1 LAKKTAFPTIG
12 PEDFVRARRVLM
24 RRDPILA
31 PVIRKHST
39 RSPLDAPTMDPF
51 AALVRTITAQQIST
65 KAAATIHGRLVAL
78 MPGSVSPDALVALT
92 DDQMRQAGLS
102 RQKTA
107 YLRDL
112 AAKVISGEL
121 PVHDLHELDD
131 EEVIQA
137 IVKVKGLGRWSA
149 EMFLMFR
156 LRRPDVLPVDDLGI
170 VTAIQRLYGLRKKPK
185 ADRIRK
191 IGEAWRPYRTV
202 ACWYLWRSLENT
214 PVDASR

>member
-1 LAKKTAFPTIG
+1 MTPADFAK
-12 PEDFVRARRVLM
+12 ARRTLM
-24 RRDPILA
+24 RRDPRLA
-31 PVIRKHST
+31 AIIRKYKG
-39 RSPLDAPTMDPF
+39 RSLIDSPAVDPF
-51 AALVRTITAQQIST
+51 SALVRTITAQQIST

-78 MPGSVSPDALVALT
+78 MPGGLATPEALVALT
-92 DDQMRQAGLS
+92 DDQLRQAGLS
-102 RQKTA
+102 RQKSA

-112 AAKVISGEL
+112 CEKVTTGAL
-121 PVHDLHELDD
+121 PIASLEQLTD
-131 EEVIQA
+131 EEVIDA

-170 VTAIQRLYGLRKKPK
+170 VNAVRRLYGLRKRPTPE
-185 ADRIRK
+185 RLRK

-214 PVDASR
+214 PG